1 MFFYS
6 VFRFSAL
13 FKSQVLFFILFKSCR
28 IRSIFAFYPLYFFTF
43 LLSLQQITTILTK
56 MKPVLTIIAS
66 VLCAMMVLSCQHQGT
81 PDANRD
87 KDEEHDLVVAQ
98 ELSNGRV
105 QCIAEDAAGQLWI
118 GTFRGLNRYDGH
130 EYHQYFCTADT
141 LGLPDN
147 NVQGLLC
154 DKKGR
159 LWVATVNGVCRYTS
173 QDTFERIPMQTSNRN
188 ARKLLMDDK
197 GRVFVYNG
205 LELLMYDEVQHIF
218 LTKVVREMTRQSW
231 GDCFIDRSGI
241 IMMIGSAN
249 VQLYNSDDFKLIR
262 DIHDIE
268 DTQAFYFE
276 LLSNDL
282 LLASGNGTLIIYD
295 VKSHQFIPLSEEMK
309 ARITAHGSVLQAACL
324 LDNNNILLS
333 TSHNGLFELNLLTH
347 TLRGEGDAGFSAPVP
362 DAYVTKIFQ
371 DSRKNI
377 WMGTYDKGLFVD
389 YYYKEKFGGSDSYLN
404 RVIEKSSVFA
414 VAVDKKNNLWV
425 STLRKGLFVYHTD
438 TQKAEQ
444 IEIAG
449 LPAGERKNAITHIF
463 CDRDG
468 LLWFST
474 TNIVMKCL
482 YDGGKLN
489 ILGQWQV
496 PMTMDFEQ
504 ADDGTVWA
512 STSSTYI
519 VAFKPGSNEPEP
531 KQAFTV
537 DYTFIPSLL
546 KLNDG
551 NMLIS
556 AFYQPITKMDM
567 KTGKLSQQEIPDM
580 QRCIR
585 RSVYIPTDMHQDA
598 KGNVWIGTVSNGL
611 LRYNPQTNEMSR
623 IGGLSCS
630 DVGCIEEDSQG
641 NLWIST
647 MKGLNR
653 LDVKTG
659 TITSLYKADGLAG
672 DEFCDRASCQLP
684 NGSLVFGGID
694 GVTMF
699 NPADIDTLRSLP
711 LKLCHL
717 KIHNQLIRPAD
728 GGPIEVMLD
737 SCKEIRLEHSENS
750 FSISYTALDYGEY
763 ERVHYYYKLDGFD
776 SDWIDAGSTHTA
788 SYANLPAGHYTFR
801 VRTTD
806 STGDEA
812 GSDERTIAVVIAPLP
827 AFSWWAWLIYLAL
840 AAAIA
845 YYLYRNARR
854 VVAARRAARQA
865 QMEKEQELRTN
876 QMNMSF
882 FANIAHEFRTPL
894 TMIAGPVGQL
904 AKSGSIDGEERSL
917 LNIAQRSIQRMFKL
931 VNQLMD
937 FNKLENDTLR
947 LSVEQIDV
955 VKVMND
961 ICDTFEFNVKEKG
974 LTLNRF
980 GMEDQLMAWTDA
992 DKLEKIV
999 SNLLSNA
1006 LKFTPRGGHIDV
1018 TLDTVECSMIN
1029 GQCSMVK
1036 VTIADTGKGIPEEQR
1051 ENIFK
1056 RFYQLDN
1063 QTKAIVNWGTGIG
1076 LYYSRR
1082 LAELHHGSL
1091 TAGNRQEGSGA
1102 VFTLVYPM
1110 NDEAYTQEERRPLE
1124 GNGVADYRIVDSPS
1138 PVNSQLSIEDGR
1150 PTILIVDDDTEII
1163 NYMRLLFS
1171 NDYRL
1176 ITCLDADTALEE
1188 MRAEEPNIVL
1198 SDVAM
1203 PGKDGYQL
1211 CQEIKQD
1218 IQLSHIP
1225 VILVTAKITA
1235 ENQVEGLNVGADAY
1249 VTKPFEPAVLSALI
1263 QSQLKNRERVRKLLA
1278 KATTTEDEGVDN
1290 ALSEQ
1295 DKHFME
1301 ELYKLMEEEL
1311 SNSELDVTRITKMLY
1326 ISRTKLY
1333 YKIKGL
1339 TGETPSSFFRTY
1351 KLNRAA
1357 ELLKGGKHTV
1367 AEIADM
1373 TGFSTQSHFSVVFKK
1388 QFGVTPTEYKG

>member
-1 MFFYS
+1 MTRS
-6 VFRFSAL
+6 S
-13 FKSQVLFFILFKSCR
+13 IL
-28 IRSIFAFYPLYFFTF
+28 
-43 LLSLQQITTILTK
+43 
-56 MKPVLTIIAS
+56 S
-66 VLCAMMVLSCQHQGT
+66 VLVSFACAWMMQACQQESRQ
-81 PDANRD
+81 DADKD
-87 KDEEHDLVVAQ
+87 KDEEHNLVVAQ
-98 ELSNGRV
+98 ELSNRRV
-105 QCIAEDAAGQLWI
+105 QCIAEDATGQLWI

-130 EYHQYFCTADT
+130 EYHQYFCSEDSLA
-141 LGLPDN
+141 LPDN

-154 DKKGR
+154 DKQGR
-159 LWVATVNGVCRYTS
+159 LWVATVNGVCRYTR
-173 QDTFERIPMQTSNRN
+173 QDNFERIPMQTSNQN
-188 ARKLLMDDK
+188 ARKLLMDSK

-205 LELLMYDEVQHIF
+205 MDVMVYDETHHIF
-218 LTKVVREMTRQSW
+218 LTRITRPMNNQSW
-231 GDCFIDRSGI
+231 GDCFID
-241 IMMIGSAN
+241 AA
-249 VQLYNSDDFKLIR
+249 DDILLVGHENLLIYAGDNFKQRVELK
-262 DIHDIE
+262 HPE
-268 DTQAFYFE
+268 GAGYYYFDLLE
-276 LLSNDL
+276 NGLLLS
-282 LLASGNGTLIIYD
+282 SGNGTLMLFD
-295 VKSHQFIPLSEEMK
+295 TKARQEVPLSAEMK
-309 ARITAHGSVLQAACL
+309 SRLLAHGSVVQAACL
-324 LDNNNILLS
+324 LENNTILLN
-333 TSHNGLFELNLLTH
+333 TSKNGLFEMNLLTH
-347 TLRGEGDAGFSAPVP
+347 QLLGQGDAGFTLPVP
-362 DAYVTKIFQ
+362 DAYVTQIFQ
-371 DSRKNI
+371 DSRRNI
-377 WMGTYDKGLFVD
+377 WLGTYDKGLFAD
-389 YYYKEKFGGSDSYLN
+389 YYYKEKFGGSDNYLN
-404 RVIEKSSVFA
+404 RVIENSSVFA
-414 VAVDKKNNLWV
+414 VAIDQQDNLWV
-425 STLRKGLFVYHTD
+425 STLLKGVFVYHTA

-444 IEIAG
+444 IAIAG
-449 LPAGERKNAITHIF
+449 LPVGETKNTVTHIF
-463 CDRDG
+463 CDREG
-468 LLWFST
+468 YLWLST
-474 TNIVMKCL
+474 SNSVMKCR
-482 YDGGKLN
+482 YDGTKLN
-489 ILGQWQV
+489 ILGQWFV

-504 ADDGTVWA
+504 TDDGTVWA
-512 STSSTYI
+512 ATSTTYI
-519 VAFKPGSNEPEP
+519 FGFHPGRTEPEA
-531 KQAFTV
+531 KQAFNV

-551 NMLIS
+551 TMLIS
-556 AFYQPITKMDM
+556 AFYQNILKMDAQ
-567 KTGKLSQQEIPDM
+567 TGKLTQLEIPDM
-580 QRCIR
+580 QKCIR

-598 KGNVWIGTVSNGL
+598 KGDVWIGTVSNGL
-611 LRYNPQTNEMSR
+611 LRFNPKTNALTR
-623 IGGLSCS
+623 IAGLSCS
-630 DVGCIEEDSQG
+630 DVGSIEEDRQG

-653 LDVKTG
+653 LDAKTG
-659 TITSLYKADGLAG
+659 RITSLYKADGLAG

-684 NGSLVFGGID
+684 NGSLVFGGTD
-694 GVTMF
+694 GITMF
-699 NPADIDTLRSLP
+699 NPADIDTLRKLP
-711 LKLCHL
+711 LMLSDL
-717 KIHNQLIRPAD
+717 KIHNQLVRPAK

-737 SCKEIRLEHSENS
+737 SCKQIRLRHNQNS
-750 FSISYTALDYGEY
+750 FSISFTALDFGEY

-776 SDWIDAGSTHTA
+776 GEWIDAGSNHSA
-788 SYANLPAGHYTFR
+788 SYANLGSGHYTFR

-806 STGDEA
+806 SASDE
-812 GSDERTIAVVIAPLP
+812 GNSDERVINVVVEPAP

-840 AAAIA
+840 AAAVA

-854 VVAARRAARQA
+854 VVQARRAARQA

-904 AKSGSIDGEERSL
+904 AKSASLDTEERGL
-917 LNIAQRSIQRMFKL
+917 LSIAQRSIQRMFKL

-955 VKVMND
+955 VQALND
-961 ICDTFEFNVKEKG
+961 ICDTFEFNVREKG

-980 GMEDQLMAWTDA
+980 GMEDSLMAWTDG

-1018 TLDTVECSMIN
+1018 TLDTVES
-1029 GQCSMVK
+1029 SMVK
-1036 VTIADTGKGIPEEQR
+1036 VSIADTGKGIPEEQR

-1056 RFYQLDN
+1056 RYYQLDN
-1063 QTKAIVNWGTGIG
+1063 QTKAVVNWGTGIG
-1076 LYYSRR
+1076 LYYARR

-1091 TAGNRQEGSGA
+1091 TAGNRQEGTGA
-1102 VFTLVYPM
+1102 VFTLVYPIS
-1110 NDEAYTQEERRPLE
+1110 EQAYTDEERRPLK
-1124 GNGVADYRIVDSPS
+1124 GNTVADFRIIDTPQPAAPADSSLFTLHSSLP
-1138 PVNSQLSIEDGR
+1138 EDSR
-1150 PTILIVDDDTEII
+1150 PTILVVDDDTEII
-1163 NYMRLLFS
+1163 NYMRMLFS
-1171 NDYRL
+1171 QDYRL

-1203 PGKDGYQL
+1203 PGKDGYEL

-1225 VILVTAKITA
+1225 VILVTAKVTA
-1235 ENQVEGLNVGADAY
+1235 ENQVEGLSVGADAY

-1263 QSQLKNRERVRKLLA
+1263 QSQLKNRDRVRKLLT
-1278 KATTTEDEGVDN
+1278 KSTTTEDEGVDN
-1290 ALSEQ
+1290 VLSEQ

-1357 ELLKGGKHTV
+1357 ELLKSGKYTV
-1367 AEIADM
+1367 AQIADK

-1388 QFGVTPTEYKG
+1388 HFGVTPSEFKG

>member
-1 MFFYS
+1 M
-6 VFRFSAL
+6 
-13 FKSQVLFFILFKSCR
+13 
-28 IRSIFAFYPLYFFTF
+28 
-43 LLSLQQITTILTK
+43 TK
-56 MKPVLTIIAS
+56 MKPVLT
-66 VLCAMMVLSCQHQGT
+66 VLACVACMMMVLSCRHHDS
-81 PDANRD
+81 PDASRD
-87 KDEEHDLVVAQ
+87 KDELHDLVVAH

-105 QCIAEDAAGQLWI
+105 QCVAEDNNGQMWI

-130 EYHQYFCTADT
+130 EYHQYFCTFDS

-147 NVQGLLC
+147 NVQSLLC

-159 LWVATVNGVCRYTS
+159 LWVATVNGVCRYTR
-173 QDTFERIPMQTSNRN
+173 QDTFERIPMQTGNRN
-188 ARKLLMDDK
+188 ARKLLMDSK

-205 LELLMYDEVQHIF
+205 QELMIYDEVHNIF
-218 LTKVVREMTRQSW
+218 LTKVTRQMTRQSW
-231 GDCFIDRSGI
+231 GDCFIDGSDV

-249 VQLYNSDDFKLIR
+249 VQLYSSDDFKLLR

-268 DTQAFYFE
+268 DSHAFYFE

-282 LLASGNGTLIIYD
+282 LLASGNGTMVIYD
-295 VKSHQFIPLSEEMK
+295 VKSHQFIPLSPEMTS
-309 ARITAHGSVLQAACL
+309 RITAHGSVLQAACL

-333 TSHNGLFELNLLTH
+333 TSHNGLFELNLFTH

-362 DAYVTKIFQ
+362 EAYVTKIFQ

-389 YYYKEKFGGSDSYLN
+389 YYYKEKFGGSNSYLN
-404 RVIEKSSVFA
+404 RFIENSSVFA
-414 VAVDKKNNLWV
+414 VAVDKNANLWV

-438 TQKAEQ
+438 TQKAES

-449 LPAGERKNAITHIF
+449 LPAGEKRNAITHIF

-468 LLWFST
+468 QLWLST
-474 TNIVMKCL
+474 SNIVMKCQ
-482 YDGGKLN
+482 YEAGRLN
-489 ILGQWQV
+489 ILGQW
-496 PMTMDFEQ
+496 PIFMTMDFEQ
-504 ADDGTVWA
+504 TDDGTVWI

-519 VAFKPGSNEPEP
+519 VGFRPGSNQPEP
-531 KQAFTV
+531 KQAFNV

-546 KLNDG
+546 KLQDG
-551 NMLIS
+551 NLLIS
-556 AFYQPITKMDM
+556 AFYQSVMKMDP
-567 KTGKLSQQEIPDM
+567 KTGKLSQQEISGI

-585 RSVYIPTDMHQDA
+585 KSVFIPTDMHQDA
-598 KGNVWIGTVSNGL
+598 NGNVWIGTVSNGL

-630 DVGCIEEDSQG
+630 DVGAIEEDSQG

-653 LDVKTG
+653 LDPKTG
-659 TITSLYKADGLAG
+659 RIISLYKADGLAG

-699 NPADIDTLRSLP
+699 NPADIDTLKSLP
-711 LKLCHL
+711 LHFCDL
-717 KIHNQLIRPAD
+717 KVHNQLIRPAV
-728 GGPIEVMLD
+728 GAPIEVMLD
-737 SCKEIRLEHSENS
+737 SCKEIRLSHDQNS
-750 FSISYTALDYGEY
+750 FSISYTALDYGDY
-763 ERVHYYYKLDGFD
+763 ERVHYYYKLDGVDGD
-776 SDWIDAGSTHTA
+776 SIDAGSGHVA
-788 SYANLPAGHYTFR
+788 NYANLPSGHYTFR

-806 STGDEA
+806 STSDEA
-812 GSDERTIAVVIAPLP
+812 GSDERTISVVVESAP
-827 AFSWWAWLIYLAL
+827 AYSWWAWLIYLL
-840 AAAIA
+840 LSGMLIG
-845 YYLYRNARR
+845 YLYQNAKR
-854 VVAARRAARQA
+854 VVKAKRAARQA

-904 AKSGSIDGEERSL
+904 VKSNHLSGEDKSL
-917 LNIAQRSIQRMFKL
+917 LSIAQRSIQRMFKL

-955 VKVMND
+955 VKSMND
-961 ICDTFEFNVKEKG
+961 ICDTFEFNAKEKG
-974 LTLNRF
+974 ISLNRL
-980 GMEDQLMAWTDA
+980 GMEDQLMAWTDG

-1018 TLDTVECSMIN
+1018 SLDVAD
-1029 GQCSMVK
+1029 GQVK
-1036 VTIADTGKGIPEEQR
+1036 VTVADTGKGIPEEQL
-1051 ENIFK
+1051 ENVFK
-1056 RFYQLDN
+1056 RYYQLDN

-1091 TAGNRQEGSGA
+1091 VAGNRKEGTGA
-1102 VFTLVYPM
+1102 VFALCYPM
-1110 NDEAYTQEERRPLE
+1110 NEQAYSEEERRPIE
-1124 GNGVADYRIVDSPS
+1124 GDGVADYRIIDAPVVGAPHESDNDS
-1138 PVNSQLSIEDGR
+1138 R
-1150 PTILIVDDDTEII
+1150 PTILVVDDDTEIV
-1163 NYMRLLFS
+1163 NYMRVLFS
-1171 NDYRL
+1171 QDYRL
-1176 ITCLDADTALEE
+1176 ITCLDAETALEE

-1203 PGKDGYQL
+1203 PGMDGYQL

-1225 VILVTAKITA
+1225 VILVTAKITS
-1235 ENQVEGLNVGADAY
+1235 ENQVEGLSVGADAY

-1263 QSQLKNRERVRKLLA
+1263 QSQLKNRDRVRKLLT
-1278 KATTTEDEGVDN
+1278 KSTTTEDEGVDN

-1388 QFGVTPTEYKG
+1388 QFGVPPSEYKG

>member
-1 MFFYS
+1 
-6 VFRFSAL
+6 
-13 FKSQVLFFILFKSCR
+13 
-28 IRSIFAFYPLYFFTF
+28 
-43 LLSLQQITTILTK
+43 
-56 MKPVLTIIAS
+56 MKPDLRIC
-66 VLCAMMVLSCQHQGT
+66 LCMFCAAMMLACQRQGT
-81 PDANRD
+81 ANANID

-98 ELSNGRV
+98 ELSNTRV

-130 EYHQYFCTADT
+130 EYHQYFCTFDS

-147 NVQGLLC
+147 QIQSLLC

-159 LWVATVNGVCRYTS
+159 LWVATVNGICRYTK
-173 QDTFERIPMQTSNRN
+173 QDNFESVPMQTGNRN
-188 ARKLLMDDK
+188 ARKLLMDSK
-197 GRVFVYNG
+197 GRIFAYNG
-205 LELLMYDEVQHIF
+205 MELMEYDERHSIF
-218 LTKVVREMTRQSW
+218 LSRVNRTMTNQSW
-231 GDCFIDRSGI
+231 GDCFIDGADDILLAGPGNLLVYSGET
-241 IMMIGSAN
+241 
-249 VQLYNSDDFKLIR
+249 FKLKKEFK
-262 DIHDIE
+262 DSNNLG
-268 DTQAFYFE
+268 FYFFE
-276 LLSNDL
+276 LLPNGL
-282 LLASGNGTLIIYD
+282 MLASGNGTLLLFD
-295 VKSHQFIPLSEEMK
+295 TKSQQPIPLSREMMD
-309 ARITAHGSVLQAACL
+309 RLTAHGSVLQAACL
-324 LDNNNILLS
+324 LENNTILLS
-333 TSHNGLFELNLLTH
+333 TSRNGLFELNLLTH
-347 TLRGEGDAGFSAPVP
+347 TLRGQDDANFTVPVP
-362 DAYVTKIFQ
+362 DGYVTRIFQ

-377 WMGTYDKGLFVD
+377 WMGTYDKGIFAD
-389 YYYKEKFGGSDSYLN
+389 YYYKEKFGGSDNYLN
-404 RVIEKSSVFA
+404 RVIDNSSVFA
-414 VAVDKKNNLWV
+414 VAIDKQANLWV
-425 STLRKGLFVYHTD
+425 STLMKGLFVYHST

-444 IEIAG
+444 IDIAV

-468 LLWFST
+468 LLWLST
-474 TNIVMKCL
+474 SNIVMKCQ
-482 YDGGKLN
+482 YDGARLN
-489 ILGQWQV
+489 ILGQWQI

-504 ADDGTVWA
+504 TDDGTVWA
-512 STSSTYI
+512 STSTTYI
-519 VAFKPGSNEPEP
+519 FAFRPGANEPEP
-531 KQAFTV
+531 KQAFNV
-537 DYTFIPSLL
+537 DFTFIPSLL

-551 NMLIS
+551 TMLIS
-556 AFYQPITKMDM
+556 AFYQQIMKMDP

-585 RSVYIPTDMHQDA
+585 KSVYIPTDMHQDRH
-598 KGNVWIGTVSNGL
+598 GNVWIGTVSNGL
-611 LRYNPQTNEMSR
+611 LRYNPQTNQMNR
-623 IGGLSCS
+623 IAGLSCS
-630 DVGCIEEDSQG
+630 DVGAIEEDQQG

-653 LDVKTG
+653 LDTKTG
-659 TITSLYKADGLAG
+659 SITALYKADGLAG

-684 NGSLVFGGID
+684 NGSLVFGGSD

-699 NPADIDTLRSLP
+699 NPAEIDTLRKIP
-711 LKLCHL
+711 LKLCDL
-717 KIHNQLIRPAD
+717 KIHNQLVRPMAD
-728 GGPIEVMLD
+728 GPIEAMLD
-737 SCKEIRLEHSENS
+737 SCKEIRLEHSQNS
-750 FSISYTALDYGEY
+750 FAISYTALDFGEY
-763 ERVHYYYKLDGFD
+763 ERVHYYYKLEGFD
-776 SDWIDAGSTHTA
+776 NDWIDAGSRHA
-788 SYANLPAGHYTFR
+788 AGYANLPSGHYTFR
-801 VRTTD
+801 VRTSD
-806 STGDEA
+806 SASDEA
-812 GSDERTIAVVIAPLP
+812 TSDERQISVIVEPAPM
-827 AFSWWAWLIYLAL
+827 FSWWAWMIYLAL
-840 AAAIA
+840 GALLAW
-845 YYLYRNARR
+845 YLYRNAKR
-854 VVAARRAARQA
+854 VVAARRAARKA
-865 QMEKEQELRTN
+865 EMEKEQELRTN

-904 AKSGSIDGEERSL
+904 AKSDKIDGEERSL
-917 LNIAQRSIQRMFKL
+917 LSIAQRSIQRMFKL
-931 VNQLMD
+931 INQLMD

-947 LSVEQIDV
+947 LNVEQIDV
-955 VKVMND
+955 VALLNS

-974 LTLNRF
+974 LTLNRL
-980 GMEDQLMAWTDA
+980 GMEDQLMAWTDG

-1006 LKFTPRGGHIDV
+1006 LKFTPRGGRIDV
-1018 TLDTVECSMIN
+1018 QLDVDDN
-1029 GQCSMVK
+1029 NVK
-1036 VTIADTGKGIPEEQR
+1036 VSVADTGKGIPEEQR

-1056 RFYQLDN
+1056 RYYQLDN
-1063 QTKAIVNWGTGIG
+1063 QTKAIVNYGTGIG

-1082 LAELHHGSL
+1082 LAELHHGTL
-1091 TAGNRQEGSGA
+1091 TADNREDGTGA

-1110 NDEAYTQEERRPLE
+1110 NEDAYTDAERRPLE
-1124 GNGVADYRIVDSPS
+1124 GDAALAVGA
-1138 PVNSQLSIEDGR
+1138 QLSTACSAMPLGSAKNYQASPATSHQDEDDR
-1150 PTILIVDDDTEII
+1150 PTILVVDDDTEII
-1163 NYMRLLFS
+1163 NYMRMLFS
-1171 NDYRL
+1171 QDYRM

-1263 QSQLKNRERVRKLLA
+1263 QSQLKNRDRVRKLLT